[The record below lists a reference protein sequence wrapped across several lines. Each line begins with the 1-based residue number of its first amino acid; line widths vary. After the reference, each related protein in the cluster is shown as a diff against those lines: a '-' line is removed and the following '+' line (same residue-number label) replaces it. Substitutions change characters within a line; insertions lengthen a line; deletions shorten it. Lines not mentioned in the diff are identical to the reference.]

1 MINYPKTQE
10 EKVAFFAALKNQSSS
25 QPMLMTMSVEETPR
39 SINKA
44 RIQTKLDELN
54 ARDAAKANP

>member
-10 EKVAFFAALKNQSSS
+10 EKAAFFAALKNQSSS
-25 QPMLMTMSVEETPR
+25 TPMLMAMSVEETPR

-44 RIQTKLDELN
+44 RIQAKLDELN